1 MIRATTGGVLRS
13 YRKNLMN
20 SFISQNHARDT
31 VLTQRKFNSYA
42 EDPAAASKA
51 FRLRK
56 SRMMAETQKNI
67 STSTYQKFQTAFNS
81 LQSIDQLVDTENGGE
96 QLNTLKST
104 TLKMLND
111 PSGDAR
117 TQLSKA
123 LSVMSETIVQNLN
136 QKYADT
142 FIFAGAD
149 GHNVPFEVK
158 TVNGR
163 NQLYYRGVSVDAAV
177 PNVWKNGDTPVQ
189 VDANGNYAPGGGSY
203 LKMDDVELMSVS
215 QYESLYTP
223 PTLESAGGAFKEYN
237 ADGTAYT
244 GAAGE
249 AGGYYQKLDAKGDPA
264 GLISKDD
271 YNAAV
276 EKSKTA
282 PNRLT
287 DAGKNAVYVDK
298 DGKVIPAPTTD
309 AQKANAY
316 YMVVDGDPKDQAM
329 TKQEFDDAVEE
340 AAKLETLVNEKRFVD
355 IGLGFQEHDGKL
367 IETSGYNDALH
378 GITFVGYG
386 LDADGDPKNIYS
398 IVQRLSEIADNVPEE
413 GKWSEDVYEEFR
425 GLVLKLED
433 ASSEFKTQFTN
444 MYASTTKLKNNTQLL
459 EDNIYNLQEQYSDLE
474 DVNMAEAISA
484 FIWAQYSYNAAL
496 KVGNSI
502 LSQSLMDYLQ

>member
-1 MIRATTGGVLRS
+1 M
-13 YRKNLMN
+13 
-20 SFISQNHARDT
+20 
-31 VLTQRKFNSYA
+31 
-42 EDPAAASKA
+42 
-51 FRLRK
+51 
-56 SRMMAETQKNI
+56 
-67 STSTYQKFQTAFNS
+67 
-81 LQSIDQLVDTENGGE
+81 
-96 QLNTLKST
+96 
-104 TLKMLND
+104 
-111 PSGDAR
+111 
-117 TQLSKA
+117 
-123 LSVMSETIVQNLN
+123 
-136 QKYADT
+136 
-142 FIFAGAD
+142 
-149 GHNVPFEVK
+149 
-158 TVNGR
+158 
-163 NQLYYRGVSVDAAV
+163 
-177 PNVWKNGDTPVQ
+177 
-189 VDANGNYAPGGGSY
+189 
-203 LKMDDVELMSVS
+203 
-215 QYESLYTP
+215 
-223 PTLESAGGAFKEYN
+223 
-237 ADGTAYT
+237 
-244 GAAGE
+244 
-249 AGGYYQKLDAKGDPA
+249 
-264 GLISKDD
+264 
-271 YNAAV
+271 

-413 GKWSEDVYEEFR
+413 GKWSDDVYEEFR

-444 MYASTTKLKNNTQLL
+444 MDASTTKLKNNTQLL